1 MKIGVCTTDIKNA
14 AFVKSLGYDF
24 IETSLSGLMQ
34 WSEEEFA
41 AALQIIDCAGIKV
54 ESVNGFFPGDMEILN
69 PERWG
74 QVRDYCVKAL
84 QRASLLGVQV
94 AVMGSGSARRR
105 PEGMDEVEYKQ
116 RLFSLLTI
124 MGDEAARF
132 GITITVEPLNSFET
146 NAINLLSECVAL
158 IQELNHPSVKVI
170 ADFFHMYKGGEG
182 VDMIERTNG
191 TLAHVHIVRG
201 KADRGTPC
209 AEDKQ
214 DIEAVNKALRKIG
227 YTGRVS
233 IEAAYKDFEK
243 EIAEAYPLLEVFR

>member
-41 AALQIIDCAGIKV
+41 AALQIIECAGIKV

-69 PERWG
+69 PERCG

-132 GITITVEPLNSFET
+132 GISRCLFALAIAKIHRLEEKLLAILVERARREHHSTPR
-146 NAINLLSECVAL
+146 
-158 IQELNHPSVKVI
+158 
-170 ADFFHMYKGGEG
+170 
-182 VDMIERTNG
+182 IERT
-191 TLAHVHIVRG
+191 
-201 KADRGTPC
+201 
-209 AEDKQ
+209 
-214 DIEAVNKALRKIG
+214 
-227 YTGRVS
+227 
-233 IEAAYKDFEK
+233 
-243 EIAEAYPLLEVFR
+243 LLDNIFP